1 MELFA
6 ILAIGKDVVDK
17 IIHQLGY
24 AKVCARWVPRSLTE
38 EHKEQRKI
46 VFSELLARYEAE
58 GEDFLS
64 TIVTSDK
71 TWIYHFQPQT
81 KRQSMEWHHATSGK
95 KTFKAISSASKIMAT
110 VFWDSEGV
118 ILIDMLPRGQTI
130 NFDVYVETLKKH
142 FRRVRPHK
150 DVTSASSPRQCEAT
164 HTSLHTLEAI
174 TKLQWTVLPHPPYG
188 LDLSPSYY
196 HLFSPLKDAI
206 RGKSL
211 RTTRKSFQK

>member
-1 MELFA
+1 VSDLPGSGRPSTAVTPAAVQRALSHIRNYRRITTRELFA

-24 AKVCARWVPRSLTE
+24 AKVCALSVPRSLTE

-71 TWIYHFQPQT
+71 TWIHHFQPQT

-130 NFDVYVETLKKH
+130 NFDVYVETLKRR
-142 FRRVRPHK
+142 FRRVLPHK
-150 DVTSASSPRQCEAT
+150 YVTKCLFTTTMRG
-164 HTSLHTLEAI
+164 HTPVRI
-174 TKLQWTVLPHPPYG
+174 P
-188 LDLSPSYY
+188 
-196 HLFSPLKDAI
+196 
-206 RGKSL
+206 
-211 RTTRKSFQK
+211 